1 MSFSPQSVTQ
11 LEELKNLIFVSYI
24 RRKKSKKVVN
34 ALLSGAS
41 VFVPQDLSLPI
52 VLKKSD
58 ICRIPGVLL
67 CSESCC
73 NGSQ

>member
-1 MSFSPQSVTQ
+1 MSFATKSLTQ

-58 ICRIPGVLL
+58 ICGLRGVAVM
-67 CSESCC
+67 
-73 NGSQ
+73 

>member
-24 RRKKSKKVVN
+24 RRKKTKKVVN

-58 ICRIPGVLL
+58 ICRIHGV
-67 CSESCC
+67 
-73 NGSQ
+73 GIM